1 VNQFLNLDWHRGPLP
16 ACVTGPALTNEP
28 SFGLDTGIF
37 LDVIDNGTA
46 AARLALA
53 GQLASFLAK
62 EETPDSERDLIV
74 PVVLKLAVDPAADVR
89 RRLASGLTRVARLHA
104 DIVFSIISD
113 EDDIAL
119 PFLAI
124 TPALNHWHML
134 AILRVG
140 DTARQT
146 VVTLRPDL
154 SAEALAYVIKSS
166 AMEICLAIFDNAS
179 LRLGEAE
186 YHALYERFGQS
197 PEMAERLLACPDLPL
212 DIRIMQAKRASNR
225 MHQLMAERGWVAAN
239 DAAAL
244 VADAEETA
252 ILRILVEASEVELA
266 RVVPFLVAKA
276 MLTPSI
282 IVRAACL
289 GEMHVV
295 ERALGHLAGV
305 PAAKARDHMA
315 GRGLSGF
322 KGLHGKSGLPQS
334 CYGILQAAC
343 DVARDEQEE
352 CIVLDSRGFG
362 RRLIEALMTR
372 YEAMPLRDRAKHLEF
387 IGRFAEDRV
396 RIIAKRL
403 KADIVR
409 AA

>member
-1 VNQFLNLDWHRGPLP
+1 MPDLTDQP
-16 ACVTGPALTNEP
+16 A
-28 SFGLDTGIF
+28 SGLDTSIF
-37 LDVIDNGTA
+37 LEVIDNGTA
-46 AARLALA
+46 AQRLVLA
-53 GQLASFLAK
+53 IQLGAFLADATVP
-62 EETPDSERDLIV
+62 EAERNQVV

-89 RRLASGLTRVARLHA
+89 RSLADGLCAVADLNA
-104 DIVFSIISD
+104 DIVFTIVSD

-119 PFLAI
+119 PFLAA

-134 AILRVG
+134 AVLRVG
-140 DTARQT
+140 DPARQLC
-146 VVTLRPDL
+146 VALRPDI
-154 SAEALAYVIKSS
+154 SAEALAHFVKSS
-166 AMEICLAIFDNAS
+166 SIEACLALFDNAAA
-179 LRLGEAE
+179 RLGDSE
-186 YHALYERFGQS
+186 YQGLYARFGQS
-197 PEMAERLLACPDLPL
+197 PEMAERLMARSDLPL

-239 DAAAL
+239 DAAEL

-252 ILRILVEASEVELA
+252 VLRILVEASEVELA
-266 RVVPFLVAKA
+266 RVVPFLVSKA

-295 ERALGHLAGV
+295 EKALSHLAGV
-305 PAAKARDHMA
+305 PVARARDQMA

-322 KGLHGKSGLPQS
+322 KGLHAKSGLPAS
-334 CYGILQAAC
+334 CHGILQAAC
-343 DVARDEQEE
+343 DVARDEIEE
-352 CIVLDSRGFG
+352 GITLDAEGFG

-372 YEAMPLRDRAKHLEF
+372 YEAMPLKERAKHLEF

-396 RIIAKRL
+396 RLIAKRL